1 VSSARPAVRALARG
15 ELRRRWRSLVL
26 LGVATGLVI
35 GAVAG
40 SIALAQRTATSLERL
55 RSSTGAE
62 DARVSIFTD
71 DPTVIDRL
79 AALPGV
85 ESWWAPSIG
94 VGRIPDSFNYLAV
107 LSGPPPPPGLLDPV
121 LVDGRPADPSR
132 ADEAVVSEAF
142 SRVAGV
148 HPGDV
153 ITLDMLTAEEVGQF
167 DTGFG
172 DPDGPRVELIV
183 TGTVRLAPGTLDQV
197 PVMATPAFAERYAE
211 DGIAGRNMY
220 LRLEGGSAG
229 YPAFTAGVEQLAT
242 ELGVPEGAEEFASV
256 QVVDPLEAT
265 ESVRGAE
272 RVLVTAL
279 GIFAAA
285 CAAAGLVA
293 LGQAFARHHAA
304 SSQVQRV
311 EAALGLTAGERTAA
325 RVLPSLLTAVVGAVV
340 AVAATLLA
348 GLIEPLGP
356 LGLIEPEPGWR
367 PDVAITIVAAL
378 VAVAVVLAFAAL
390 TARRAGRRRRDAT
403 STVHSGA
410 LRSRGI
416 LAAGRPTLVAGLWF
430 ALFPGRAG
438 RAVPVRSAVISA
450 VVGLAGLVGALTF
463 AASLDRLEAS
473 PLRWGWPG
481 DIVVVDATD
490 DIVADVAA
498 DPRAEAVGYMES
510 SSVVVDGR
518 RTQSWAIT
526 PVTGELAWTVL
537 DGRMPEADDE
547 ITLGPRVADEL
558 DVAVGD
564 LIEVSAPDG
573 TDHPLRVVGTAL
585 MPRVT
590 PTRLGTDVVL
600 TPAAMATVG
609 DTTSF
614 TEAMISVTP
623 GQEDAVAADLA
634 DRYELTLVEPPPEVA
649 NLAELGALPVVLGS
663 FLALIGAL
671 ALVHALVLVVR
682 RRGVDL
688 AVLRAMGFT
697 PRQTGGAVL
706 GTAWVTVV
714 AGAAIGLPLGLAL
727 ARLTWWVAA
736 SDAGVAADVS
746 VPWAQVL
753 LVVPAALA
761 LASLVAVLPALH
773 ASRVRPGQM
782 LRAE

>member
-1 VSSARPAVRALARG
+1 MSSARPAVRALARG

-26 LGVATGLVI
+26 LGIATGLVI

-40 SIALAQRTATSLERL
+40 SIALAQRTASSLDRL
-55 RSSTGAE
+55 RETTGAE

-107 LSGPPPPPGLLDPV
+107 LSGPEPPPGLFDPV
-121 LVDGRPADPSR
+121 LVAGRPADPTRS
-132 ADEAVVSEAF
+132 DEAVIAEGYA
-142 SRVAGV
+142 RAAGV
-148 HPGDV
+148 GPGDLIV
-153 ITLDMLTAEEVGQF
+153 VDMLTAEEIGQF

-172 DPDGPRVELIV
+172 DPDGPHVELAV
-183 TGTVRLAPGTLDQV
+183 TGVARVAPGTLDQV
-197 PVMATPAFAERYAE
+197 PVLATPAFAERYAD

-220 LRLEGGSAG
+220 VRLTDGRGGYDEFA
-229 YPAFTAGVEQLAT
+229 AGVEQLAS
-242 ELGVPEGAEEFASV
+242 ELGVPEGAEEFAPV
-256 QVVDPLEAT
+256 EVVDPLEAT

-279 GIFAAA
+279 WIFAAA

-311 EAALGLTAGERTAA
+311 EAALGLTSGERTAA
-325 RVLPSLLTAVVGAVV
+325 RVLPSLLTALVAACV
-340 AVAATLLA
+340 AVTATLLA
-348 GLIEPLGP
+348 GLVEPLGP
-356 LGLIEPEPGWR
+356 LGLVEPEPGWR
-367 PDVAITIVAAL
+367 PDPLVTVAAAL
-378 VAVAVVLAFAAL
+378 LAVGVVLAFAGL
-390 TARRAGRRRRDAT
+390 TARRAGRRRRDPAV
-403 STVHSGA
+403 VHSGA
-410 LRSRGI
+410 LRSRGV

-463 AASLDRLEAS
+463 AASLDRLESA
-473 PLRWGWPG
+473 PVRWGWPG
-481 DIVVVDATD
+481 DIVVVDATA

-498 DPRAEAVGYMES
+498 DPRADAVGFMAS
-510 SSVVVDGR
+510 SSVALDGR
-518 RTQSWAIT
+518 RTQGWGLT
-526 PVTGELAWTVL
+526 PVKGELDWTVL
-537 DGRMPEADDE
+537 DGRMPDADDE
-547 ITLGPRVADEL
+547 VALGPRLADEL
-558 DVAVGD
+558 DVGIGD
-564 LIEVSAPDG
+564 LVEASAVDG
-573 TDHPLRVVGTAL
+573 TGHPLRVVGLAL

-590 PTRLGTDVVL
+590 PTRLGTDAVL
-600 TPAAMATVG
+600 TPAALAAVG
-609 DTTSF
+609 DTASF
-614 TEAMISVTP
+614 TEAMVSVVP
-623 GQEDAVAADLA
+623 GQEDAVAADRSE
-634 DRYELTLVEPPPEVA
+634 RYELTLVEPPPEVA
-649 NLAELGALPVVLGS
+649 NLVDLGALPVVLGS

-706 GTAWVTVV
+706 GTAWVTVI
-714 AGAAIGLPLGLAL
+714 AGAAIGLPLGIAI

-746 VPWAQVL
+746 VPWWQVL

-761 LASLVAVLPALH
+761 LASLVAVVPARR
-773 ASRVRPGQM
+773 AARVRPGPM